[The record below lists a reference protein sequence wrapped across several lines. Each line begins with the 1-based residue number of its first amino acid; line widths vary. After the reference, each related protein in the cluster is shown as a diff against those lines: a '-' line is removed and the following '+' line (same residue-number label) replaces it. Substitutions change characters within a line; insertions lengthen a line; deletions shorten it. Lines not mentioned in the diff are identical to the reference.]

1 MSNQNARRNF
11 TTPVGRFVNGNL
23 YTPQTKD
30 ADGKPLLVKNGPN
43 VGQPTQKFY
52 IAIAIPKIPG
62 GHWAAYP
69 RNPKMPEQESWGE
82 AIWAAG
88 NLAFAQVAQSPSF
101 AWKVSDGDST
111 IPNKKGRKPCDNEG
125 WPGNWILHCSGSFA
139 PKCYNNDGSAVLVEK
154 DAIKPGY
161 YVQIAGNVGG
171 NASSQNPGVFVNP
184 SMVSLQGYGVEI
196 VSGPDASAVGFG
208 GAALPAGASVTP
220 VGGFAP
226 AAAPQPP
233 AGHPAV
239 AAPFYPPGTLP
250 VPPGAPVPPP
260 VVAAPPPLP
269 VTPHPAFLAPPGA
282 PAAPV
287 YPPAA
292 APVVAPF
299 PPAAAPQPPAPPA
312 PARVMLPA
320 AGGHSYQALVAAG
333 WTDATLRAA
342 GMMA

>member
-1 MSNQNARRNF
+1 MSQTNARRNF
-11 TTPVGRFVNGNL
+11 TTPVGRMVNGNL

-43 VGQPTQKFY
+43 IGQPTQKFY
-52 IAIAIPKIPG
+52 IAIAIPKVPG
-62 GHWAAYP
+62 AHWAAYP

-101 AWKVSDGDST
+101 AWKVSDGDSV

-139 PKCYNNDGSAVLVEK
+139 PKCYNNDGSAVLLEK

-171 NASSQNPGVFVNP
+171 NNSSQNPGVFVNP
-184 SMVSLQGYGVEI
+184 SMVSLQGYGAEI
-196 VSGPDASAVGFG
+196 ISGPDASAVGFG
-208 GAALPAGASVTP
+208 GAPLPAGASAVP
-220 VGGFAP
+220 VAAFVPGHAP
-226 AAAPQPP
+226 VPP
-233 AGHPAV
+233 AGHPVV
-239 AAPFYPPGTLP
+239 AAPFYPPGALP
-250 VPPGAPVPPP
+250 HPPGAPVPPVAPPVAAAVP
-260 VVAAPPPLP
+260 VV
-269 VTPHPAFLAPPGA
+269 PHPGFLTP

-287 YPPAA
+287 PPPVAA
-292 APVVAPF
+292 FPPPVAPVP
-299 PPAAAPQPPAPPA
+299 PQP

-320 AGGHSYQALVAAG
+320 AGGHSYEALLAAG
-333 WTDATLRAA
+333 WTDTTLRAA